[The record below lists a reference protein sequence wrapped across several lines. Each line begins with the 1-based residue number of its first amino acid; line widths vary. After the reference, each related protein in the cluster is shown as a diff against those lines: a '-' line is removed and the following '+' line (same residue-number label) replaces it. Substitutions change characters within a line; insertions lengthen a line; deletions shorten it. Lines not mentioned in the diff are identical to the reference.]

1 MKKFLVFLLI
11 VVFALGLSFTGIGC
25 KAEQQQLQLLLKLP
39 QLQQQLQLQLKLQLL
54 QKPAAET
61 SGEPIVITVWDW
73 QSGAAAYD
81 NSLAEINALYQ
92 QKNPNVTIERTGYNL
107 SEYGELI
114 KTAIQGNTLPDL
126 FGLYQGTQEREVEK
140 TGILYEWDDAIN
152 ADPEWKANL
161 GKNYGIGGTLSATGK
176 TIAIS
181 YDIFY
186 VGTFGYRNVLE
197 NMGSSEEEVKG
208 LKSYKELGDLC
219 QKFKAAGEST
229 FYLTAGLAGG
239 YLLRETFYSW
249 VNSVAK
255 DFNYVYEAENG
266 KRSWTEEPFILAA
279 EAVKETSRMMRED
292 TQALDA
298 QTDSYALLLNQECWG
313 SWYEG
318 PWSTGILLD
327 NPTAI
332 ENVFCFFK
340 PPISPDAT
348 PNSWWADAGQVLSMN
363 KDNPKKEQ
371 ILDYAKFL
379 TTEEVSAIF
388 IKNLVHPFGKFPAN
402 WKELAGYPVYA
413 EMVDMYNNSNIGPW
427 ICYTP
432 DVEQALLDNLSLI
445 YRGDLTPLE
454 GMQKVDEATKAY
466 WATQ

>member
-1 MKKFLVFLLI
+1 MKKFWVFLLI
-11 VVFALGLSFTGIGC
+11 AVFSVSMLALGVGC
-25 KAEQQQLQLLLKLP
+25 KTGGTTAEETT
-39 QLQQQLQLQLKLQLL
+39 
-54 QKPAAET
+54 AAATTAAATTAAAETTAAETSAET

-73 QSGAAAYD
+73 QSGATAYD
-81 NSLAEINALYQ
+81 NSLTEINALYQ
-92 QKNPNVTIERTGYNL
+92 QKHPNVTIERTGYNL

-114 KTAIQGNTLPDL
+114 KTAIQSNTLPDL

-161 GKNYGIGGTLSATGK
+161 GKNYGIGGTLSADGK

-197 NMGSSEEEVKG
+197 NMGSSEEEVKS

-249 VNSVAK
+249 VYSVAK

-340 PPISPDAT
+340 PPIAPDAT
-348 PNSWWADAGQVLSMN
+348 PNSWWADAGQVLSMT

-371 ILDYAKFL
+371 ILEYAKFL

-402 WKELAGYPVYA
+402 WKEIAGYPVYA
-413 EMVDMYNNSNIGPW
+413 EMVDMYNNSSIGPW

-445 YRGDLTPLE
+445 YRGDITPLE
-454 GMQKVDEATKAY
+454 GMKKVDEATKAY